1 SQPLVHAVDALVI
14 PLRPPP
20 AQQRTALPE
29 AAARTIR
36 HQRRKLLDQLSITL
50 RPVQQ
55 RPVPGRAWQPYA
67 LTGPA
72 QWSPMRL
79 DQVPHCFALLHRPY
93 SSFAIRSF
101 IAALSSASSAY
112 MRLRRAF
119 SASSSLTR
127 LRSDASIP
135 PYFDFHW

>member
-1 SQPLVHAVDALVI
+1 SRTRSVRYTI
-14 PLRPPP
+14 PRYSDVL
-20 AQQRTALPE
+20 
-29 AAARTIR
+29 
-36 HQRRKLLDQLSITL
+36 
-50 RPVQQ
+50 
-55 RPVPGRAWQPYA
+55 GRARQTHA

-72 QWSPMRL
+72 QWSPMHL
-79 DQVPHCFALLHRPY
+79 DQVPHCFSLLDRPY
-93 SSFAIRSF
+93 SFFAIRSF
-101 IAALSSASSAY
+101 IAALSNASSAY